1 MLRYLA
7 GITSSHCVDSEMV
20 LDTKPATRWTSRRAG
35 LRNENEGKVG
45 EVGGGDGSGG
55 GGGGGRKG
63 A

>member
-35 LRNENEGKVG
+35 LRNENGGKVG
-45 EVGGGDGSGG
+45 GGGWRR
-55 GGGGGRKG
+55 RKG